1 MKIILIAAQ
10 SLDGFIAQER
20 QQIST
25 SWTSEAD
32 RHFFAQKTKEI
43 GVMIMG
49 QTTFAT
55 IGKPLPERTTIMLTQ
70 QTSYP
75 GGQDLSQYH
84 PGDKGGLYLT
94 AGRSEPQ
101 VLDFLQQKQL
111 PQLALCGGASVY
123 QKFLSHDWVDELYL
137 SIEPIVFGSGLRL
150 FPDLSQL
157 QRYQVLEVIKLSSQT
172 YVWHLKR

>member
-1 MKIILIAAQ
+1 MSSTVDLEILETITPLLCTEVSIATA
-10 SLDGFIAQER
+10 SRGM
-20 QQIST
+20 IS
-25 SWTSEAD
+25 
-32 RHFFAQKTKEI
+32 F
-43 GVMIMG
+43 
-49 QTTFAT
+49 
-55 IGKPLPERTTIMLTQ
+55 MLTQ

-172 YVWHLKR
+172 HVWHLKR